1 MGHGRATRAKAPPLN
16 SSGSPGEIRHLTTGQ
31 EYLLAVAAAVVT
43 ANAYYIHPIIGDVAR
58 TFGVSLAGIGIV
70 PALNQLALA
79 IGILFLL
86 PLGDRFSN
94 RRLTIAF
101 CCGQC
106 AGLVLM
112 TFSVGIGGFVAG
124 STLLGFF
131 TLAPYLLPAYASKR
145 VAPERLGHVT
155 AILTSG
161 VIFGILV
168 ARVGSGVVAHYFGW
182 RTVYWIASA
191 AMIAIT
197 LALPRIMAR
206 EGSEARTGHG
216 SYFGLLASL
225 VPVVA
230 QNREILISG
239 VIQGLGFGQFIA
251 LWLGLALHLTSPD
264 MGYGTDTVGYL
275 AGFAAVSVLTT
286 PYWGRLADRVGP
298 RRARVWFAMG
308 QAAGT
313 ALLLPF
319 GGNLWLLM
327 IPLIAGNIVGP
338 AIDVTTRMTFLSLD
352 PALRTRLTTVYVAMM
367 FAGGAIGSVAG
378 TAAFE
383 AFGWTGTAVYA
394 LASCLA
400 IVALAILARRLYEPD
415 RTTRN

>member
-1 MGHGRATRAKAPPLN
+1 VGQRRNSRAEAPPLN
-16 SSGSPGEIRHLTTGQ
+16 SPATPGGPRHLTTGQ
-31 EYLLAVAAAVVT
+31 EYLLALAAAVVT
-43 ANAYYIHPIIGDVAR
+43 ANAYYIHPIVGDVAR
-58 TFGVSLAGIGIV
+58 TFGVSLAGIGVV

-79 IGILFLL
+79 IGILLLL

-94 RRLTIAF
+94 RGLTIAF
-101 CCGQC
+101 CAGQC
-106 AGLVLM
+106 AGLLLM
-112 TFSVGIGGFVAG
+112 TLSSGFAGFVMG

-197 LALPRIMAR
+197 LALPRIMTR
-206 EGSEARTGHG
+206 EGSEGRAGHG
-216 SYFGLLASL
+216 SYLALLASIG
-225 VPVVA
+225 PVVA

-298 RRARVWFAMG
+298 RRARVWFALG
-308 QAAGT
+308 QTAGT

-319 GGNLWLLM
+319 GDNLWLLM

-352 PALRTRLTTVYVAMM
+352 PALRTRLTTVYIAMM

-383 AFGWTGTAVYA
+383 AFGWTGTAAYA
-394 LASCLA
+394 LASCAAITVLA
-400 IVALAILARRLYEPD
+400 VVARRLYD
-415 RTTRN
+415 ATDLSRS